1 VTLQATHSALLH
13 AFDLCVER
21 GGHTV
26 IEISE
31 LTVEPHRVLTLIGPN
46 GAGKSTLLLTL
57 AGLLKPHHGALVFRG
72 QAIDSARARAAYR
85 KHLAMVFQEPLL
97 FNTSVFE
104 NVASGLK
111 LRGKTG
117 KIIRSTVEKNLEQF
131 GISHLAH
138 RSARTLSG
146 GEAQRASLARAFAI
160 EPEII
165 FLDEPFA
172 SLDAPTR
179 EALVDDLHA
188 ILCET
193 KTTAII
199 ATHDRMEALRLSDT
213 MAVMFQGKIAQI
225 GRPEDVMNHPADE
238 QVASFVGTETI
249 LTGTVSK
256 IYDGTFLLSIA
267 GAELEAVGVV
277 KAGEQAVCCIRPE
290 HVTIHTNTP
299 SAHSSARNFFTGI
312 IVKIVPMGLFYKIY
326 LDCGF
331 PLVSFVTSQSLEH
344 LELQEGKTVVASVKA
359 TAIHVI
365 KK

>member
-1 VTLQATHSALLH
+1 MSFTAGQDLLLQACDMCVHRGGLPVVEIPL
-13 AFDLCVER
+13 LCVE
-21 GGHTV
+21 T
-26 IEISE
+26 
-31 LTVEPHRVLTLIGPN
+31 HRVLTLIGPN

-57 AGLLKPHHGALVFRG
+57 AALLKPYHGVLFFHG
-72 QAIDSARARAAYR
+72 QPIDSDRARADYR

-97 FNTSVFE
+97 FNTSVYE
-104 NVASGLK
+104 NVAAGLK
-111 LRGKTG
+111 
-117 KIIRSTVEKNLEQF
+117 IRKKNRQEINNLVEKNLEQF

-138 RSARTLSG
+138 RAARTLSG

-172 SLDAPTR
+172 ALDPPTR
-179 EALVDDLHA
+179 EALGDDLHR
-188 ILCET
+188 ILSET

-199 ATHDRMEALRLSDT
+199 ATHDRVEALRLADT
-213 MAVMFQGKIAQI
+213 MAVMFHGKIVQS
-225 GRPEDVMNHPADE
+225 GSPEEVINHPADE
-238 QVASFVGTETI
+238 QVAAFVGTETI
-249 LTGTVSK
+249 LAGTVTK
-256 IYDGTFLLSIA
+256 VYDGTFLLSVA
-267 GAELEAVGVV
+267 GAELEAVGMVR
-277 KAGEQAVCCIRPE
+277 AGEQVVCCIRPE

-299 SAHSSARNFFTGI
+299 SAHSSARNAFKGL

-331 PLVSFVTSQSLEH
+331 PLVAHVTRQSLEH
-344 LELQEGKTVVASVKA
+344 LELHENKTVVASVKA